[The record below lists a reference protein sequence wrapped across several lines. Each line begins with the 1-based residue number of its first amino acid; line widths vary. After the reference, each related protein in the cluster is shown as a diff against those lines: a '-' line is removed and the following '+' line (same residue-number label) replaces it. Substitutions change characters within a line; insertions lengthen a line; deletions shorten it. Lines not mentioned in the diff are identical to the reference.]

1 MIPLKSAEEIEAIA
15 RAGQIIGKLLQ
26 EIPDRIRPGVTTG
39 ELDAFTEDFI
49 RGHEGAV
56 PAFKGLYG
64 FPASTC
70 ISVNHEVVHGIPSDR
85 RILEEGDLVSID
97 VGVLLD
103 GWYADSAKTFPVG
116 EIDAEAVR
124 LLEVTERALA
134 AGIEQAVPGK
144 RLGDVGH
151 AIQTTA
157 ERAGFSVVRDLVGH
171 GIGRKPHED
180 PQVPNVGRPG
190 RGLRLQEGMVL
201 AIEPMINEGTAEVRT
216 LADRWTVVTRDRRR
230 SAHFEHTVAVTQDGA
245 RILTLPPAPAA

>member
-1 MIPLKSAEEIEAIA
+1 
-15 RAGQIIGKLLQ
+15 
-26 EIPDRIRPGVTTG
+26 
-39 ELDAFTEDFI
+39 
-49 RGHEGAV
+49 
-56 PAFKGLYG
+56 
-64 FPASTC
+64 
-70 ISVNHEVVHGIPSDR
+70 
-85 RILEEGDLVSID
+85 VSID

-245 RILTLPPAPAA
+245 RVLTLPPAPAA